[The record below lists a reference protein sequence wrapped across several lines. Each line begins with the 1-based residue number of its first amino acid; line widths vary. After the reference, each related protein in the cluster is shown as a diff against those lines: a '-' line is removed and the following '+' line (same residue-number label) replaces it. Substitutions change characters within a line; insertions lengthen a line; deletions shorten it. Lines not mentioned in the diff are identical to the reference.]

1 VGGEERLAML
11 IVPLLIGVKHSV
23 EPWEQLLGAVVGME
37 NDGDAICRSDRA
49 DVVSCGNSTG
59 DGSLLVLVVNTLAA
73 EVGSTPLRELE
84 DDGSFGVLRSLESSN
99 CGRGRG
105 DVDSWDGEV
114 VFLGV
119 LEELCEMPSMCAPLE
134 LRGRN
139 VRSSH
144 RRRKLR
150 RTWS

>member
-1 VGGEERLAML
+1 
-11 IVPLLIGVKHSV
+11 
-23 EPWEQLLGAVVGME
+23 ME
-37 NDGDAICRSDRA
+37 NDGNAICWSDRA
-49 DVVSCGNSTG
+49 DVVSRGNSASN
-59 DGSLLVLVVNTLAA
+59 GSLLVLVFNTLAA
-73 EVGSTPLRELE
+73 EVGSTALRELE
-84 DDGSFGVLRSLESSN
+84 DDWSFGVLRSLKSSN
-99 CGRGRG
+99 YGGGRG
-105 DVDSWDGEV
+105 DVDGWDGEV